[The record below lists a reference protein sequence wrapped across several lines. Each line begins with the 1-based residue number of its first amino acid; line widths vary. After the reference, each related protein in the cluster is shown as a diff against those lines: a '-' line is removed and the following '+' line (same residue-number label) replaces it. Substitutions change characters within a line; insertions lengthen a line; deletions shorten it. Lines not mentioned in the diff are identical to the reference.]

1 MRGMNGTAI
10 IVTSVTV
17 RGLTSILMVA
27 KKQSFNVE
35 ILKGF
40 GGCSLFSAAFPPG
53 LYWPLFE

>member
-1 MRGMNGTAI
+1 MRGMNGTAT

-27 KKQSFNVE
+27 EKQSINVE

-40 GGCSLFSAAFPPG
+40 GGYSLFSVAFPPQ
-53 LYWPLFE
+53 LC